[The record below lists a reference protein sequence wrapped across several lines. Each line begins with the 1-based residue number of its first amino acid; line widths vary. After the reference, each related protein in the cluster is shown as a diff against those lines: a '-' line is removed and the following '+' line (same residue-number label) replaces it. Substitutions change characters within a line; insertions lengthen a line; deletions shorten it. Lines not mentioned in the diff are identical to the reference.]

1 MKIRDIKRL
10 MSFVV
15 GMIGFGLWLW
25 SQQAT
30 PLSLDEITP
39 VQDDSVIVDSK
50 VVGEMAELVKVVDGD
65 TIEVS
70 IDGVKKKVRMIG
82 INAPESVDP
91 RRKVECFGKE
101 ASNYLKSILLIGS
114 DVILTADSSQDD
126 IDRYGRI
133 IRYVQL
139 IDGTDV
145 NAKMIIDGYAYEYTY
160 RVPYLK
166 QAEYRVNQEKAE
178 FDGKGLWSE
187 ETCDGV
193 K

>member
-39 VQDDSVIVDSK
+39 VQDDSVIVDLK
-50 VVGEMAELVKVVDGD
+50 VEGEVAKLVRVVDGD
-65 TIEVS
+65 TIVVL
-70 IDGVKKKVRMIG
+70 IDGVEKKVRMIG

-101 ASNYLKSILLIGS
+101 ASDYFKMLLLVGS
-114 DVILTADSSQDD
+114 DVILVADASQDD
-126 IDRYGRI
+126 VDRYGRL
-133 IRYVQL
+133 IRYVML
-139 IDGTDV
+139 TDGTDV

-160 RVPYLK
+160 KVPYQK
-166 QAEYRVNQEKAE
+166 QAEYKINQVSAE
-178 FDGKGLWSE
+178 SDRRGLWSK